1 VPSPDLSCAEA
12 GEADASADLD
22 CNDAD
27 ASIAPNATEHPADG
41 IDSDC
46 DGAELCYTDLDYD
59 GYRPDTPMPVEGDL
73 LCTGQGLVGAATA
86 SGDCN
91 DTDATVSPAGVEIA
105 VDGVDQ
111 DCDGTELC
119 YVDADN
125 DGYRPMTGDTV
136 ASSSIECAGAGVVDA
151 NGAIGDCDDS
161 DASRNPGASET
172 YGDGLDS
179 DCDGLELCYADLDGD
194 GYRTSDLVQSSDEDC
209 VDAGE
214 AMAEAPL
221 VDCDDTLSGV
231 NPGAEEIEGDGI
243 DQDCDG
249 SDGPKGGCSAT
260 GAAPTGGFACFLMV
274 GVLLLQ
280 RRSRRA

>member
-1 VPSPDLSCAEA
+1 MSFVFLGRAAICLA
-12 GEADASADLD
+12 
-22 CNDAD
+22 
-27 ASIAPNATEHPADG
+27 
-41 IDSDC
+41 
-46 DGAELCYTDLDYD
+46 
-59 GYRPDTPMPVEGDL
+59 L
-73 LCTGQGLVGAATA
+73 L
-86 SGDCN
+86 
-91 DTDATVSPAGVEIA
+91 TVSTAVAQQSTGPETEKRFPPLVLAPELQATLFACDPLIEYPSVISLGPRQGSLFVAQDYMTGLGYNSPRRSEIKLVE
-105 VDGVDQ
+105 
-111 DCDGTELC
+111 
-119 YVDADN
+119 DADN

-214 AMAEAPL
+214 AVADAPL
-221 VDCDDTLSGV
+221 VDCDDTLKGV

-260 GAAPTGGFACFLMV
+260 GAGSTGGFAWFLMV
-274 GVLLLQ
+274 GVMLLQ
-280 RRSRRA
+280 RRTRRA